1 MSQTER
7 LYWIH
12 AQIMDDR
19 YPNALTVSQ
28 HFEITPR
35 SAYKDRVY
43 MVNRL
48 HAPIKTDRKRDGWY
62 YTDKT
67 FMLPFLAL
75 TEKEATALRRTLLAA
90 QEYMGAQEVHSI
102 QVLYARLS
110 PYLSQSEQDTTGES
124 VGGMIHIVPE
134 AQVDPALLEASR
146 LALRNRRK
154 LWIRYHGA
162 HKDDISERVIRPYH
176 LHFHLGEPH
185 LISWCERKSAIR
197 QFHLSRVLEWTLFE
211 EEHTFIRDPEFDIDR
226 YLQNAMG
233 VQHGTAVETVRVLF
247 SPYQARWIRERRYHR
262 SQQNESLPD
271 GRLLVTLHVSGMQEV
286 ARWVLSYGA
295 EAEVLEPP
303 ALRLL
308 VADHIKKL
316 SNIYSSNAE

>member
-1 MSQTER
+1 MSLTER
-7 LYWIH
+7 LHWIH

-19 YPNALTVSQ
+19 YPNARTVSE
-28 HFEITPR
+28 HFEISRR
-35 SAYKDRVY
+35 SAYQDRVY

-67 FMLPFLAL
+67 YILPFLAL
-75 TEKEATALRRTLLAA
+75 TEKEATGLRRTLLAA

-102 QVLYARLS
+102 QVLYNRLS
-110 PYLSQSEQDTTGES
+110 PYLSQTDRDMTGES
-124 VGGMIHIVPE
+124 VGGMIHFVPE

-146 LALRNRRK
+146 LALRNRCR

-162 HKDDISERVIRPYH
+162 HKDEISERVIRPYH

-185 LISWCERKSAIR
+185 LICWCEWKSAMR
-197 QFHLSRVLEWTLFE
+197 QFHLSRVLNWTLLE
-211 EEHTFIRDPEFDIDR
+211 GEHAFVRDPDFDIDR
-226 YLQNAMG
+226 YLQNGMG

-247 SPYQARWIRERRYHR
+247 TAYQARWIRERRYHR

-271 GRLLVTLHVSGMQEV
+271 GRLLVTLHVSGMPEV

-303 ALRLL
+303 SLRLL
-308 VADHIKKL
+308 VSEHIKKL
-316 SNIYSSNAE
+316 SNIYASDPE